1 MKYVHTPSN
10 VTPNPQPGEFS
21 WFAGGTIAG
30 SNPWGTSAL
39 VFNPVDSIVPTGQN
53 MRDWL
58 LSMKHGDIIYIR
70 RFEFLPEFCYHTV
83 TSPPV
88 ENLPFVDLSQLM

>member
-1 MKYVHTPSN
+1 MF
-10 VTPNPQPGEFS
+10 PNPGQENY
-21 WFAGGTIAG
+21 WFLGTILDLTQT
-30 SNPWGTSAL
+30 WF
-39 VFNPVDSIVPTGQN
+39 FNPVDSIVPGQN

-70 RFEFLPEFCYHTV
+70 RFESLPEFCYHTV

-88 ENLPFVDLSQLM
+88 ENYLCWTYHN